1 MEPAVWAVIFL
12 VLCILVALVAR
23 KKGRSGVLAF
33 FAMAAPAVPL
43 MILVSY
49 ALGENMGAKPLA
61 LWAAA
66 FACPVVG
73 LLWVLST
80 GNAEQVARERGGY
93 AGLKK
98 CPFCAEAVRAE
109 AVKCKHCGSELP
121 AT

>member
-23 KKGRSGVLAF
+23 KKGRSAVLAF
-33 FAMAAPAVPL
+33 FAIAAPAVPL

-49 ALGENMGAKPLA
+49 ALGENMQAKPLA
-61 LWAAA
+61 LWSAA

-80 GNAEQVARERGGY
+80 GNAEQVAREKGAYGGM
-93 AGLKK
+93 KK

-109 AVKCKHCGSELP
+109 AVKCKHCGSALP
-121 AT
+121 AA